1 MKTTVEIPDDLHRQ
15 AKAEAAAR
23 GRKLQD
29 LIVEGL
35 RLVLKARPKEP
46 GRGSLSELMKHACG
60 IVDSGVP
67 DLASNPQHLE
77 GLGKSRA

>member
-1 MKTTVEIPDDLHRQ
+1 MKTTVEIPNDLHQR

-35 RLVLKARPKEP
+35 RLVLRVRPKESP
-46 GRGSLSELMKHACG
+46 RATLSELTKHACG
-60 IVDSGVP
+60 IIDSGVS
-67 DLASNPQHLE
+67 DLGSNPQHLE
-77 GLGKSRA
+77 GFGESRS